1 MYTTILLIT
10 AAAIVF
16 LGVRIVMKI
25 REISSY
31 EGDEEEDAGALKAR
45 LPKDLQSLKLAESN
59 IEDWDTPSTTDKKVR
74 GNEAPPQKP
83 Q

>member
-1 MYTTILLIT
+1 MYETILLVM

-31 EGDEEEDAGALKAR
+31 KGEEEEEASALKAR
-45 LPKDLQSLKLAESN
+45 LPEDLQNLKLEESN
-59 IEDWDTPSTTDKKVR
+59 IKDWDTPSTTDKKVH